1 MTLKSALQDVKET
14 TLAAVSGLLGK
25 LAYLAS
31 LRRMEGGYEH
41 WGMQA
46 VHGTE
51 SSERALKTA
60 HGEIV
65 AGVLR
70 MPLARLEEDLQESS
84 QESGLA
90 PQPYIQEMRESF
102 NDLLPGDHKDS
113 PEASHLNSV
122 LVALSS
128 LEKNRARAT
137 RSTS

>member
-31 LRRMEGGYEH
+31 LRRAQGRYEH
-41 WGMQA
+41 WGMQN
-46 VHGTE
+46 VHGPE

-60 HGEIV
+60 HAEIV

-70 MPLARLEEDLQESS
+70 APLAVMVQDLQESS
-84 QESGLA
+84 QGSGVA
-90 PQPYIQEMRESF
+90 PQAYIQGMRDGF
-102 NDLLPGDHKDS
+102 DNLLPGERKDS

-122 LVALSS
+122 LAALLS
-128 LEKNRARAT
+128 LEKTRSRAT